1 LGRLTHQLEQATRGS
16 VATPVIIK
24 VKHEFLSEL
33 RNQLLLDFKL
43 TGLSIPR
50 FSMFATVL
58 PNEVVDEVKQ
68 LNFVE
73 TIYLDREVR
82 IPEIRGAA
90 ITFDPIKRMMVR
102 LAEIRA
108 RRAITFRK
116 PEWIPTSESRKL
128 LEADIAGAEGYEGQG
143 IKIGVVDTDS
153 SPRYQAHPQIS
164 GRVTGHTVIEEV
176 SDKNGHG
183 GHVATT
189 ALGSEYTPRLLG
201 LKLLGVAPKATG
213 LGVKVLRG
221 AAGMG
226 NTSDV
231 IKGVE
236 YAAQWGVDIIN
247 LSLGGPPTR
256 DPAEDPM
263 FPVFQEIKDS
273 IITCAAIGNEGPDGG
288 TTSAP
293 GSLPNVLS
301 VGAIDVNG
309 NIAEFSSRGPTPDG
323 RIKPDVVAPGVNIFS
338 GITLDTYLDHMG
350 DYLGNAV
357 SPLSGTSMATPHVT
371 GLIGLAIQLFKKKLP
386 EVKLTTDLIFTICQ
400 RYGNMKDNTYGWGR
414 IRWGWFKQYVEEH
427 A

>member
-1 LGRLTHQLEQATRGS
+1 LRLTKQLEAVMSGT
-16 VATPVIIK
+16 VAVPVIIK
-24 VKHEFLSEL
+24 VKRDFLPELSE
-33 RNQLLLDFKL
+33 RLLLDFKL

-58 PNEVVDEVKQ
+58 PSEIIDEVKQ

-73 TIYLDREVR
+73 MVYLDREVR
-82 IPEIRGAA
+82 IPEIKGAA
-90 ITFDPIKRMMVR
+90 ITFDPIKRMMIR
-102 LAEIRA
+102 LAEVRA

-128 LEADIAGAEGYEGQG
+128 LEADIAGAEGYEGQDV
-143 IKIGVVDTDS
+143 KIAIVDTDS
-153 SPRYQAHPQIS
+153 SPRYQAHPQLR

-189 ALGSEYTPRLLG
+189 TLGSEYTPRLLG
-201 LKLLGVAPKATG
+201 LKLLGVAPRATG

-221 AAGMG
+221 AVGMG

-236 YAAQWGVDIIN
+236 YAAQWGAQVIN
-247 LSLGGPPTR
+247 LSLGGTPTK

-263 FPVFQEIKDS
+263 FPVFQEIKDN
-273 IITCAAIGNEGPDGG
+273 IITCAAIGNEGPDTA

-301 VGAIDVNG
+301 VGAVDING
-309 NIAEFSSRGPTPDG
+309 AIAKFSSRGPTPDD
-323 RIKPDVVAPGVNIFS
+323 RVKPEVVAPGVNIFS

-371 GLIGLAIQLFKKKLP
+371 GLMALAIQLFKKELP
-386 EVKLTTDLIFTICQ
+386 EVLLTTDLVLKICEM
-400 RYGNMKDNTYGWGR
+400 YGETKNNERGWGL
-414 IRWGWFKQYVEEH
+414 IKFSWVQQYIAEH
-427 A
+427 T

>member
-1 LGRLTHQLEQATRGS
+1 MKVTRQLEQAMQGC

-24 VKHEFLSEL
+24 VKQDSLS
-33 RNQLLLDFKL
+33 QLKSHLLSNFAF

-50 FSMFATVL
+50 FSMFATIL
-58 PNEVVDEVKQ
+58 PSEVIDEIKQ

-73 TIYLDREVR
+73 TVYLDREVR
-82 IPEIRGAA
+82 IPEIRGAG
-90 ITFDPIKRMMVR
+90 ITFDPIHRLLVR
-102 LAEIRA
+102 LAEVRA
-108 RRAITFRK
+108 HRALTLRK
-116 PEWIPTSESRKL
+116 PEWVPTSESRKL
-128 LEADIAGAEGYEGQG
+128 LEADIAGAEGYDGQG
-143 IKIGVVDTDS
+143 VKIGIVDTES
-153 SPRYQAHPQIS
+153 SPRYQSHPQLS

-189 ALGSEYTPRLLG
+189 ALGSEYIPRLIG
-201 LKLLGVAPKATG
+201 LKLIGVAPRATG

-236 YAAQWGVDIIN
+236 YAAQWGAQVIN
-247 LSLGGPPTR
+247 LSLGGTPTK

-263 FPVFQEIKDS
+263 FPVFEEIKDN
-273 IITCAAIGNEGPDGG
+273 IISCVAIGNEGPDTA

-301 VGAIDVNG
+301 VGAVDING
-309 NIAEFSSRGPTPDG
+309 NIAKFSSRGPTPDG
-323 RIKPDVVAPGVNIFS
+323 RVKPEVVAPGVNIYS

-371 GLIGLAIQLFKKKLP
+371 GLMALAIQLFKKRLP
-386 EVKLTTDLIFTICQ
+386 EVKLNTGLVFKICEK
-400 RYGNMKDNTYGWGR
+400 YGLRKDNTYGWGQ
-414 IRWGWFKQYVEEH
+414 IKYSWFKQYAEEH
-427 A
+427 K